1 MSRLFISPKGVNMLI
16 QSISQ
21 NNSSTSFGAH
31 LPRTFAGVMNY
42 MYKNAQKLS
51 PEAFQIHDT
60 VRISSKLKNG
70 KEVNASVNFI
80 NGHYIGMLMDEGD
93 EIYRKDLVSTVIE
106 KFKKS
111 MAKGKVKD
119 KLGY

>member
-1 MSRLFISPKGVNMLI
+1 MSQLFISPKGVNMQI

-21 NNSSTSFGAH
+21 NNSPTSFGAH

-51 PEAFQIHDT
+51 PETFQINDT